1 MAGIVDGEG
10 CITISRTPTF
20 YLKMMDPQAISLVAR
35 LYDCTI
41 ARVKCIGVHRSPFVV
56 RFTGPKAVLFFQDIL
71 PFLLVKRRQ
80 VALAIDWYSL
90 APNCARRAAIES
102 EIKALKKPIYDNEDS
117 SVG

>member
-10 CITISRTPTF
+10 CITVTRTPCF
-20 YLKMMDPQAISLVAR
+20 YLKMMDPQAISMVAR

-56 RFTGPKAVLFFQDIL
+56 RFSGPKAVLFLQDLL

-80 VALAIDWYSL
+80 ALLAIDWYTL
-90 APNCARRAAIES
+90 APNCARREAIAA
-102 EIKALKKPIYDNEDS
+102 EIKALKKPLYDTENAP
-117 SVG
+117 VG